1 MKSKSLKTA
10 LITLIILL
18 GAAPAFA
25 ASPFANLTKR
35 NDIDVTYVSKYLVNS
50 KRHALYK
57 GGVNFSNLVPNIESI
72 YVIEATNK
80 SGIDACKQAMK
91 EYLKSAKNCQVLM
104 TSKDGT
110 DYDVI
115 YGEPTSGMAGNNSSQ
130 RYDKLIIYSEAP
142 SDLTLIVV
150 NEDAPE
156 AQ

>member
-1 MKSKSLKTA
+1 
-10 LITLIILL
+10 
-18 GAAPAFA
+18 
-25 ASPFANLTKR
+25 
-35 NDIDVTYVSKYLVNS
+35 
-50 KRHALYK
+50 
-57 GGVNFSNLVPNIESI
+57 
-72 YVIEATNK
+72 
-80 SGIDACKQAMK
+80 MK
-91 EYLKSAKNCQVLM
+91 EYLKSSKHCQVLM

-115 YGEPTSGMAGNNSSQ
+115 YGEPSPGMAGNKNNQ

>member
-10 LITLIILL
+10 LITLIIFL
-18 GAAPAFA
+18 GAVPAYS
-25 ASPFANLTKR
+25 ASPFASLTKR
-35 NDIDVTYVSKYLVNS
+35 NDLDITYVSKYLVNS

-72 YVIEATNK
+72 YVIEANTK
-80 SGIDACKQAMK
+80 SGIEACKQAMK
-91 EYLKSAKNCQVLM
+91 EYLKTSKHCQVLM

-115 YGEPTSGMAGNNSSQ
+115 YGEPSPGMVGNKNNQ